1 MPPSMKL
8 SQAEPLQLSPSPVA
22 KQWERLP
29 EGRVRAL
36 CLSKE
41 RSLSSE
47 HTARKSPH
55 PRLRAPCMGLFVKI
69 GFTHFFSFFSAEQVH
84 RAMDRGMR
92 SEGNL
97 HDVTKTSAT
106 ALYTAVLRTQP

>member
-1 MPPSMKL
+1 
-8 SQAEPLQLSPSPVA
+8 
-22 KQWERLP
+22 
-29 EGRVRAL
+29 
-36 CLSKE
+36 
-41 RSLSSE
+41 
-47 HTARKSPH
+47 
-55 PRLRAPCMGLFVKI
+55 MGLFVKI

-106 ALYTAVLRTQP
+106 ALYTAVLRTQPWCSHAHRRQVRDAGSNLLRGIKAMVPQRSAITPDHERHKVPKPLSRW